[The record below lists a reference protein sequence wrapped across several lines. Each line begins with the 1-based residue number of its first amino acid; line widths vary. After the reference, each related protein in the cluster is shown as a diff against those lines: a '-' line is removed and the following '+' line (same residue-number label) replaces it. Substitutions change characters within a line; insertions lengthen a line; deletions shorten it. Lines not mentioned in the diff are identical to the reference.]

1 MAYAV
6 ARMQK
11 MKVGNLTGIENH
23 NKRKTKTHAN
33 KDIDVTKSHLNF
45 DLVENSATYHKNIMQ
60 YINDKKASKRAVRKD
75 AVVVNEWLVTSSAA
89 FFEGMEDDEIKRYFE
104 VSKDFFATE
113 FGEENVRYA
122 HVHMDEKTPHMH
134 MGIVPFDD
142 DMKLSSKRVV
152 SKQKLIDIQDNFPVY
167 LQEHGFDVQRGE
179 KESQRS
185 HLSVSEYKDAKE
197 KAKELQENN
206 QNIYDQIYDE
216 AVKNSRQVYMDQK
229 LEDEK
234 AEKARNKAKD
244 EEVARKKAEV
254 EDLRRKVTTV
264 ASRTVATML
273 EDGLTMM
280 DMYEQFFDVH
290 DKSDDFVAVA
300 EEKDLVVKEGFEYP
314 FSDKVGQPVNRDRK
328 WVVDTIQDKNNK
340 ISGRDFASKF
350 NDFRE
355 VMKEK
360 SKVIIEKTKTV
371 AKYFNEIKAEAL
383 NKVDE
388 IVGSLEPEKAKELV
402 DLRESDNVEDYERE
416 KEKIANTATEDER
429 LFLGDVLNSL
439 NMADDR
445 YIAYFNKSQN
455 GKSSRSGQKGHGP
468 EV

>member
-23 NKRKTKTHAN
+23 NKRKTKNHTN
-33 KDIDVTKSHLNF
+33 KDIDVTKSDLNY
-45 DLVENSATYHKNIMQ
+45 DLVQNSETYHKNVMG

-89 FFEGMEDDEIKRYFE
+89 FFEGMDDNEIKRYFE
-104 VSKDFFATE
+104 VSKDFFASE

-134 MGIVPFDD
+134 LGIVPFDD

-152 SKQKLIDIQDNFPVY
+152 SKQKLIDIQDNLPLY

-179 KESQRS
+179 KESQRK

-197 KAKELQENN
+197 KAKELEENSDS
-206 QNIYDQIYDE
+206 IYDRIYDE
-216 AVKNSRQVYMDQK
+216 AVKNARQVYMDQK
-229 LEDEK
+229 LADEK

-254 EDLRRKVTTV
+254 EDLRKRVVNV
-264 ASRTVATML
+264 ANRTAKTSL

-290 DKSDDFVAVA
+290 DKSDEFIVVA
-300 EEKDLVVKEGFEYP
+300 EENDLVVKEGFEYP
-314 FSDKVGQPVNRDRK
+314 VSDKVGQPVNRDRQ
-328 WVVDTIQDKNNK
+328 WVLDTIQDKNNK
-340 ISGRDFASKF
+340 ISVRDFASKF

-360 SKVIIEKTKTV
+360 SKVIVEKTKTV
-371 AKYFNEIKAEAL
+371 AKYFSEIKAEAL
-383 NKVDE
+383 NRVDE
-388 IVGSLEPEKAKELV
+388 IVDSLEPEKAKELV
-402 DLRESDNVEDYERE
+402 ALRESDNVADYERE
-416 KEKIANTATEDER
+416 KEKMADTATEDER
-429 LFLGDVLNSL
+429 LILGNVLNSL
-439 NMADDR
+439 KMADDR
-445 YIAYFNKSQN
+445 YIADFNKSQN
-455 GKSSRSGQKGHGP
+455 GKSKGHGLNYP
-468 EV
+468 

>member
-89 FFEGMEDDEIKRYFE
+89 FFKDLDDNEIKRYFE

-197 KAKELQENN
+197 KAKELEENTES
-206 QNIYDQIYDE
+206 IYDRIYDE
-216 AVKNSRQVYMDQK
+216 AVKNARQVYMDQK
-229 LEDEK
+229 LDDEK

-264 ASRTVATML
+264 ANRTVKTML
-273 EDGLTMM
+273 EDGLNMM

-290 DKSDDFVAVA
+290 DKSDDFIAVA

-314 FSDKVGQPVNRDRK
+314 VSDRVGQPVNHDRK
-328 WVVDTIQDKNNK
+328 WVLDTIQDKNNK
-340 ISGRDFASKF
+340 ISGRDFDNRF

-360 SKVIIEKTKTV
+360 SKVIVEKTKTV
-371 AKYFNEIKAEAL
+371 AKYFNKIKAEAL
-383 NKVDE
+383 NKVDA
-388 IVGSLEPEKAKELV
+388 IVGSLDPEKAKELV
-402 DLRESDNVEDYERE
+402 DLRESDNAEDYELE
-416 KEKIANTATEDER
+416 KENLANTAIEDER

-445 YIAYFNKSQN
+445 YIADFNKSQN
-455 GKSSRSGQKGHGP
+455 GKSKGHGLTYP
-468 EV
+468 

>member
-11 MKVGNLTGIENH
+11 MKVGNLSGLESH
-23 NKRKTKTHAN
+23 NKRKTKNHTN
-33 KDIDVTKSHLNF
+33 KDIDVTKSHLNY
-45 DLVENSATYHKNIMQ
+45 DLVGNSDTYHKNVMG
-60 YINDKKASKRAVRKD
+60 YINEKKASKRAVRKD
-75 AVVVNEWLVTSSAA
+75 AVVVNEWLISSSAA
-89 FFEGMEDDEIKRYFE
+89 FFKDLDDDEIKRYFE
-104 VSKDFFATE
+104 VSKDFFADK

-134 MGIVPFDD
+134 MGIVPFDE
-142 DMKLSSKRVV
+142 DMKLASKRVV
-152 SKQKLIDIQDNFPVY
+152 SKQKLISVQDELPKY

-179 KESQRS
+179 KQSQRN

-197 KAKELQENN
+197 KAKELEENIES
-206 QNIYDQIYDE
+206 IYDRIYDE
-216 AVKNSRQVYMDQK
+216 AVKNARQVYMDQK

-234 AEKARNKAKD
+234 AEKERNKAKD

-254 EDLRRKVTTV
+254 EDLRRRVTTV
-264 ASRTVATML
+264 ANITVETMV

-290 DKSDDFVAVA
+290 DKSDDFIAVA

-314 FSDKVGQPVNRDRK
+314 FSDKVGQPVNHDKK

-340 ISGRDFASKF
+340 ISGRDFSSKF

-360 SKVIIEKTKTV
+360 SKVIVEKTKTV

-388 IVGSLEPEKAKELV
+388 IVGSLESEKAKELV
-402 DLRESDNVEDYERE
+402 DLRESDNAEDYERE

-439 NMADDR
+439 NMADER
-445 YIAYFNKSQN
+445 YIADFNKSQN
-455 GKSSRSGQKGHGP
+455 GKSKGHGLTYP
-468 EV
+468 

>member
-1 MAYAV
+1 MAYVV

-11 MKVGNLTGIENH
+11 MKVGNMKGIENH
-23 NKRKTKTHAN
+23 NKRKTKAHAN
-33 KDIDVTKSHLNF
+33 KDIDVERSHLNY
-45 DLVENSATYHKNIMQ
+45 DLVESSGTYHKNVMG
-60 YINDKKASKRAVRKD
+60 YINKNKASKRAIRKD
-75 AVVVNEWLVTSSAA
+75 AVVVNEWLISSSAA

-152 SKQKLIDIQDNFPVY
+152 TRQKLISVQDELPKY

-179 KESQRS
+179 KDSQRN

-206 QNIYDQIYDE
+206 QTIYDRIYDE
-216 AVKNSRQVYMDQK
+216 AVKNARQVYVDQK

-254 EDLRRKVTTV
+254 EDLRRRVTTV
-264 ASRTVATML
+264 ANITVETMV

-290 DKSDDFVAVA
+290 DKSDDFIAVA

-314 FSDKVGQPVNRDRK
+314 FSDKVGQPVNHDKK

-340 ISGRDFASKF
+340 ISGRDFFSKF

-360 SKVIIEKTKTV
+360 SKVIVEKTKTV

-402 DLRESDNVEDYERE
+402 DLRESDNAEDYERE

-439 NMADDR
+439 NMADER
-445 YIAYFNKSQN
+445 YIADFNKSQN
-455 GKSSRSGQKGHGP
+455 GKSKGHGLTYP
-468 EV
+468 

>member
-23 NKRKTKTHAN
+23 NKRKTKNHAN
-33 KDIDVTKSHLNF
+33 KDIDIERSDLNY
-45 DLVENSATYHKNIMQ
+45 DLVESSGTYHKNVMG
-60 YINDKKASKRAVRKD
+60 YINKNKASKRAIRKD
-75 AVVVNEWLVTSSAA
+75 AVVVNEWLISSSAA

-134 MGIVPFDD
+134 MGIVPFDG

-152 SKQKLIDIQDNFPVY
+152 TRQKLIEIQDNLPVY
-167 LQEHGFDVQRGE
+167 MQEHGFDVQRGE
-179 KESQRS
+179 KDSQRN

-206 QNIYDQIYDE
+206 QTIYDRIYDE
-216 AVKNSRQVYMDQK
+216 AVKNARQVYVDQK

-254 EDLRRKVTTV
+254 EDLRRRVTTV
-264 ASRTVATML
+264 ANITVETMV

-290 DKSDDFVAVA
+290 DKSDDFIAVA

-314 FSDKVGQPVNRDRK
+314 FSDKVGQPVNHDKK

-340 ISGRDFASKF
+340 ISGRDFFSKF

-360 SKVIIEKTKTV
+360 SKVIVEKTKTV

-402 DLRESDNVEDYERE
+402 DLRESDNAEDYERE

-439 NMADDR
+439 NMADER
-445 YIAYFNKSQN
+445 YIADFNKSQN
-455 GKSSRSGQKGHGP
+455 GKSKGHGLTYP
-468 EV
+468 

>member
-11 MKVGNLTGIENH
+11 IKVGNLTGIENH
-23 NKRKTKTHAN
+23 NKRKTKNHTN
-33 KDIDVTKSHLNF
+33 KDIDIERSHLNF
-45 DLVENSATYHKNIMQ
+45 DLVEFSGTYHKNIMG
-60 YINDKKASKRAVRKD
+60 YINDNKASKRAIRKD

-89 FFEGMEDDEIKRYFE
+89 FFEGMEDDEIRRYFE
-104 VSKDFFATE
+104 VSKDFFADK
-113 FGEENVRYA
+113 FGEKNIQYA
-122 HVHMDEKTPHMH
+122 QVHMDEKTPHMH

-152 SKQKLIDIQDNFPVY
+152 TKQTLISVQDELPKY

-179 KESQRS
+179 KESQRK
-185 HLSVSEYKDAKE
+185 HLSVPEYKDAKE
-197 KAKELQENN
+197 KAKELEENSDS
-206 QNIYDQIYDE
+206 IYDRIYDE
-216 AVKNSRQVYMDQK
+216 AVKNARQVYMDQK

-234 AEKARNKAKD
+234 AEKERNKAKD

-254 EDLRRKVTTV
+254 EDLRRRVTTV
-264 ASRTVATML
+264 ANRTVETMV

-290 DKSDDFVAVA
+290 DKSDDFIAVA

-340 ISGRDFASKF
+340 ISGRDFSSKF
-350 NDFRE
+350 NNFRE

-360 SKVIIEKTKTV
+360 SKVIVEKTKTV

-402 DLRESDNVEDYERE
+402 DLRESDNAEDYERE

-439 NMADDR
+439 NMADER
-445 YIAYFNKSQN
+445 YIADFNKSQN
-455 GKSSRSGQKGHGP
+455 GKSKGHGLTYP
-468 EV
+468 

>member
-11 MKVGNLTGIENH
+11 MKVGNLSGIENH
-23 NKRKTKTHAN
+23 NRRKTKNHAN
-33 KDIDVTKSHLNF
+33 KDIDVTKSHLNY
-45 DLVENSATYHKNIMQ
+45 DLVESSGTYHKNVMG
-60 YINDKKASKRAVRKD
+60 YINKNKASKRAIRKD
-75 AVVVNEWLVTSSAA
+75 AVVVNEWLISSSAA
-89 FFEGMEDDEIKRYFE
+89 FFKDLDDDEIKRYFE
-104 VSKDFFATE
+104 VSKDFFADK
-113 FGEENVRYA
+113 FGEENIRYA
-122 HVHMDEKTPHMH
+122 QVHMDEKTPHMH

-142 DMKLSSKRVV
+142 DMKLSSKRVFN
-152 SKQKLIDIQDNFPVY
+152 QRALISVQDELPKY
-167 LQEHGFDVQRGE
+167 LQENGFDVQRGE
-179 KESQRS
+179 KESQRN

-197 KAKELQENN
+197 KAKELEENSES
-206 QNIYDQIYDE
+206 IYDRIYDE
-216 AVKNSRQVYMDQK
+216 AVKNARQVYMDQK

-264 ASRTVATML
+264 ANRTVATML

-290 DKSDDFVAVA
+290 DKSDEFIAVA

-314 FSDKVGQPVNRDRK
+314 LSDKVGQPVNHDKK
-328 WVVDTIQDKNNK
+328 WVVDTIQNKNNK
-340 ISGRDFASKF
+340 ISGRDFFSKF

-360 SKVIIEKTKTV
+360 SKVIVEKTKTV

-402 DLRESDNVEDYERE
+402 DLRESNNAEDYERE

-445 YIAYFNKSQN
+445 YIANFNKSQN
-455 GKSSRSGQKGHGP
+455 GKSKGHGLTYP
-468 EV
+468 

>member
-11 MKVGNLTGIENH
+11 MKVGNLKGIENH
-23 NKRKTKTHAN
+23 NKRKTKNHTN
-33 KDIDVTKSHLNF
+33 KDIDVTKSHLNY
-45 DLVENSATYHKNIMQ
+45 DLVGNSATYYKNIMG
-60 YINDKKASKRAVRKD
+60 YINENKASKRAIRKD

-89 FFEGMEDDEIKRYFE
+89 FFKDLDDDEIKRYFE
-104 VSKDFFATE
+104 VSKDFFADK
-113 FGEENVRYA
+113 FGEENIRYA
-122 HVHMDEKTPHMH
+122 QVHMDEKTPHMH

-152 SKQKLIDIQDNFPVY
+152 TKQTLISVQDELPKY

-179 KESQRS
+179 KESQRK
-185 HLSVSEYKDAKE
+185 HLSVPEYKDAKE
-197 KAKELQENN
+197 KAKELEENSDS
-206 QNIYDQIYDE
+206 IYDRIYDE
-216 AVKNSRQVYMDQK
+216 AVKNARQVYMDQK

-254 EDLRRKVTTV
+254 EDLRRRVINV
-264 ASRTVATML
+264 ANRTVETMV

-290 DKSDDFVAVA
+290 DKSDEFIAVA

-314 FSDKVGQPVNRDRK
+314 LSDKVGQPVNHDKK

-340 ISGRDFASKF
+340 ISGRDFSSKF
-350 NDFRE
+350 NNFRE

-360 SKVIIEKTKTV
+360 SKVIVEKTKTV

-402 DLRESDNVEDYERE
+402 DLRESDNAEDYERE

-445 YIAYFNKSQN
+445 YIADFNKSQN
-455 GKSSRSGQKGHGP
+455 GKSKGHGLTYP
-468 EV
+468 